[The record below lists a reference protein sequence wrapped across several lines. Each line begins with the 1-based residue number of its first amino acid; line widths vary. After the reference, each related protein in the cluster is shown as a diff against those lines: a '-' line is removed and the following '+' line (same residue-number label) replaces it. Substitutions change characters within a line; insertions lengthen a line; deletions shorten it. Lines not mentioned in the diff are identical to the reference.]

1 MEMDMPDL
9 DSSIFKINHPTG
21 LPEPGSLLVAEPFLK
36 EDHFNHAVILLV
48 EHAAGKSAMGLV
60 LNKPTGYTMGEA
72 IEGVDES
79 VELPIYCGGPMSCD
93 RLFYLHCLPGE
104 FEGSRPIAGDL
115 YIGGDFEQ
123 VKRYLNMGLPTHGL
137 MRFFIGYSGWEPR
150 QLETEIRDHVWAVA
164 PQPCDNAVLLD
175 AGDPFWHQTVRSM
188 GEPYRN
194 WLYHPLNPQ
203 YN

>member
-1 MEMDMPDL
+1 MEMNMPTL

-21 LPEPGSLLVAEPFLK
+21 PPSPGTLLVAEPFLK

-48 EHAAGKSAMGLV
+48 EHTAGKPAMGLV

-79 VELPIYCGGPMSCD
+79 VDLPIYCGGPMSCD
-93 RLFYLHCLPGE
+93 RLFYLHSLPGE
-104 FEGSRPIAGDL
+104 FEGSRHIAGDL
-115 YIGGDFEQ
+115 FIGGDFDQ
-123 VKRYLNMGLPTHGL
+123 VKRYLNMGLPTRGR
-137 MRFFIGYSGWEPR
+137 MRFFVGYSGWEPR

-164 PQPCDNAVLLD
+164 PQPCDDAVLLED
-175 AGDPFWHQTVRSM
+175 GDPFWYKIVRSM
-188 GEPYRN
+188 GEPYKN